1 MLQFSFVLLNWQLN
15 HGLHILPFNSKN
27 QQGIVE
33 EKKKK
38 SIVLKVKEKAGSKSC
53 ILKLTNILNKLLI
66 PELSMGKVVDNQTY
80 C

>member
-38 SIVLKVKEKAGSKSC
+38 IYCLKGERESWKQ
-53 ILKLTNILNKLLI
+53 KLYIEANKH
-66 PELSMGKVVDNQTY
+66 T
-80 C
+80 